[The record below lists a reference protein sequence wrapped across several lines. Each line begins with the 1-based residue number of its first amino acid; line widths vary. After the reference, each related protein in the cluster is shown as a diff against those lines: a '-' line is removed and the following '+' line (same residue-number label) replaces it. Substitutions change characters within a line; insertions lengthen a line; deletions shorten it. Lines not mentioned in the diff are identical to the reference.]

1 MPLIHS
7 IGGNLIK
14 LLITVCIFG
23 NGNYPDLA
31 TRCFY
36 ISRPQLKVV
45 NIDVNRKH
53 RIVGQVLTSF
63 FIFIVFYSNVCDVQG
78 KIHLTDEV

>member
-1 MPLIHS
+1 MSVSLEMRIIQIWLP
-7 IGGNLIK
+7 GAF
-14 LLITVCIFG
+14 TF
-23 NGNYPDLA
+23 PA
-31 TRCFY
+31 
-36 ISRPQLKVV
+36 PQLKVV